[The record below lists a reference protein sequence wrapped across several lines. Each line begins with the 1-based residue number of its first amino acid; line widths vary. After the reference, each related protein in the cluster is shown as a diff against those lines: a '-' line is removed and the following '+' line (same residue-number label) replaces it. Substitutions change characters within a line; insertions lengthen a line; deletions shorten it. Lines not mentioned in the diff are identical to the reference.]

1 LSRKQL
7 SKIQKVIA
15 NFLLGRWLA
24 ASQEWN
30 HWRFV
35 ESNSEEVRHR
45 SNVGTSNGYYW
56 TDSKTSEKSC
66 ANEEREIGGASAR
79 GDPPSLLLIVRATPS
94 LNSDRTGEDVLD
106 YQENGPNHVVVFGMV
121 CNA

>member
-1 LSRKQL
+1 MHTYKQESSLLRNRL

-15 NFLLGRWLA
+15 NFLVGRWLA

-35 ESNSEEVRHR
+35 DSSSEEVRHPR
-45 SNVGTSNGYYW
+45 MSAHKTANVDW

-66 ANEEREIGGASAR
+66 ASKEMEIGATAR
-79 GDPPSLLLIVRATPS
+79 GELQSLLLIVHATPS
-94 LNSDRTGEDVLD
+94 LNSDLTGED
-106 YQENGPNHVVVFGMV
+106 F
-121 CNA
+121 